1 MEVRE
6 GLYYTKEHEWIKVE
20 GSTGI
25 VGITDYAQEELG
37 DIAYI
42 DLPETGKEVKKNEKI
57 CDIESVKAVSEI
69 YSPVSGKIIEVNSEL
84 EDSPEKINESP
95 YDTWIVKIEIRDE
108 KEIENLM
115 DKKKYEEYLN
125 TL

>member
-115 DKKKYEEYLN
+115 DKEKYEEYLN

>member
-95 YDTWIVKIEIRDE
+95 YDTWIVKIEIRNE

>member
-42 DLPETGKEVKKNEKI
+42 DLPEVGKEVKKNEKI

-69 YSPVSGKIIEVNSEL
+69 NSPVSGKIIEVNSEL

-95 YDTWIVKIEIRDE
+95 YDTWIVKIEIKDG
-108 KEIENLM
+108 KEIEDLM

>member
-20 GSTGI
+20 GSTGT